1 MGYVACFVMPLM
13 LGVDVVMMDPMT
25 WVRRPE
31 LLFEAIERHSATTCY
46 MPNFGFEVMARSGPK
61 RLPTMRR

>member
-1 MGYVACFVMPLM
+1 
-13 LGVDVVMMDPMT
+13 MT

-61 RLPTMRR
+61 RLPAMRR